1 MKFSKEVFT
10 IKKIPKV
17 VWSSEDSFNLKPK
30 PLTFIFLVF
39 GLFLFGLGESLLITS
54 GAGVGPYTVLA
65 QGISNLTD
73 WSIGLSTFV
82 ISIFVLLLWIPLKQK
97 PGMGTILNAFIIA
110 LTIEFSVYYLPYPES
125 YPLQV
130 LQVVIGVLTI
140 GLGSGFYLI
149 SNLGAGPRDGLMI
162 GLQRIS
168 NMPIYSI
175 RTTIEISV
183 VIIGSLCLLNNI
195 DKLLGEVVG
204 LGTAIFAFG
213 AGPSVALGITLV
225 GKLSKQ
231 D

>member
-10 IKKIPKV
+10 IKQIPKV

-130 LQVVIGVLTI
+130 LQVVIGVLTT

-149 SNLGAGPRDGLMI
+149 SNLGAGPRAGLMI

-204 LGTAIFAFG
+204 LGTALFALG
-213 AGPSVALGITLV
+213 IGPSVALGITLV

-231 D
+231 A